1 MMTIIEKS
9 RRVIWISVLTVL
21 LLLAASFASS
31 YLYDLYNGGFE
42 PVNVEIEQKGNTI
55 MLSAAPF
62 YKIYYTTDGSIPTQD
77 SKQYTLPF
85 AIERVNVLC
94 QHNDEISV
102 GEYQVYDADV
112 PAANVVRT
120 IAVAPDGTQGDVT
133 TTTCFEQKEDIT
145 VISMIVDY
153 DDLLDYDTGIMV
165 KGRIYDEWIESDE
178 AVEYVSKKQFWEYEG
193 NYTQKGRSWER
204 QALIEIYD
212 NGEKIQIPAGIR
224 IQGGMSR
231 MYSQR
236 GFNIYFRE
244 DYGAKSLNADI
255 FGNGISKYKSLT
267 LRNGGNAA
275 DSLKFKDSW
284 IQGRLSGM
292 RFSVLSSKPALVYIN
307 GEYWGLYILQEK
319 YSDSFIREHFGIQ
332 DIVMVKDYEIE
343 EGDAADLFDELLE
356 FRTRDFSDPDV
367 WENFKETVDIQ
378 SMADYF
384 AAQIYIGN
392 GDWTVDSN
400 TCLWRSVEESEGY
413 RDGRWRYMLYDTEY
427 SSSLYGLVITSAS
440 YDHMGL
446 AEMRF
451 PLFAKAMQV
460 EEFRELFDSSLS
472 EVRSRFAPDDVRES
486 LSSVLSALE
495 KHMNYYYMRFGGY
508 EELFEVE
515 STAKYFEDRY
525 VIEW

>member
-1 MMTIIEKS
+1 
-9 RRVIWISVLTVL
+9 
-21 LLLAASFASS
+21 
-31 YLYDLYNGGFE
+31 
-42 PVNVEIEQKGNTI
+42 
-55 MLSAAPF
+55 
-62 YKIYYTTDGSIPTQD
+62 
-77 SKQYTLPF
+77 
-85 AIERVNVLC
+85 
-94 QHNDEISV
+94 
-102 GEYQVYDADV
+102 
-112 PAANVVRT
+112 
-120 IAVAPDGTQGDVT
+120 
-133 TTTCFEQKEDIT
+133 
-145 VISMIVDY
+145 
-153 DDLLDYDTGIMV
+153 
-165 KGRIYDEWIESDE
+165 
-178 AVEYVSKKQFWEYEG
+178 
-193 NYTQKGRSWER
+193 
-204 QALIEIYD
+204 
-212 NGEKIQIPAGIR
+212 
-224 IQGGMSR
+224 

-292 RFSVLSSKPALVYIN
+292 GFSVLSSKPALVYIN

-319 YSDSFIREHFGIQ
+319 YSDSFIKEHFGIQ